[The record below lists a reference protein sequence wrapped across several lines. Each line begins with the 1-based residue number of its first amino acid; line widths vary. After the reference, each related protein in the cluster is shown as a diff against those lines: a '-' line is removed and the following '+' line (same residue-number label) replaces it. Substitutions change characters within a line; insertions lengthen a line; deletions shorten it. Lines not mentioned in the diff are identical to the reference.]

1 MCLCVAR
8 ACRHHLSSVHPYR
21 VGVQSE
27 PDCSSPS
34 YIHTYHGPC
43 QNHRLGKYGP
53 GLLPPSSHSV
63 TTPPVRKRHQSI
75 TGGAYRW
82 MRTSLPRRPTRG
94 LLATL
99 RFRVPESMAPL
110 GEEAGIGALQQRFSV
125 ITASFIPER
134 TNVAASR
141 TSRPRTRAAWILHM
155 QGVTGGIP
163 VVEGRG
169 GNGMRHMR
177 RRKLP
182 RKRNTQSR
190 LWRRVSASKTVCR
203 P

>member
-1 MCLCVAR
+1 MARDDEEMPPRPAR
-8 ACRHHLSSVHPYR
+8 ARAEGESGERRAGRRQDLVLQP
-21 VGVQSE
+21 
-27 PDCSSPS
+27 
-34 YIHTYHGPC
+34 TGPC

-177 RRKLP
+177 
-182 RKRNTQSR
+182 
-190 LWRRVSASKTVCR
+190 
-203 P
+203 